1 MISKPRSIKGPWTP
15 EEDRQLRNLVQELGA
30 EKWVLIASRLG
41 SRTGKQCRERYVNHL
56 DPRINKS
63 PFTHEEDL
71 RILELYNQLGSKWA
85 EMSKLMPG
93 RPDNAIKNHFNT
105 SMQRKRRRLSLQD
118 PSELQLN
125 FSDNGSGLSTSPLAS
140 PTSATSPPLARH
152 NRFDPYERRHSM
164 PSLELPPDV
173 QAALQQIHSHGQQ
186 SSPHGSSRID
196 QGDHPAPSEGH
207 AGLSPSQ
214 TAQCHQ
220 TSFMSRSVSLGSSS
234 RASGNFGLS
243 KQTTSSN
250 AGQVRPN
257 LPGNPQIHRSNHS
270 AYFSSTSAAMIQPSS
285 HTTSLSSS
293 SPGKPTRSQ
302 SFMAIST
309 GHSSPLPPPPHSP
322 FSTSTEDQYQF
333 YQQEQQMDRSLP
345 RPNMT
350 RHFSLGHGVAI
361 NHSHREHRRS
371 LDSDPFSAL
380 AELANLAE
388 QCREMP
394 IGSRSGTVVIQSKD
408 SDDDELENDAR
419 PGSRASSEYVDI
431 EEEVARTAIKP
442 PTARRFSTLDNLREE
457 DQAEEHRYFG
467 HAHHH
472 SGQQHHQLQSHYRQ
486 QYHHYHGDHEANA
499 NIAQS
504 NQDRLNESP
513 SNRGDRHS
521 FGSGRSSVEFSN
533 SDHGS
538 DHETDVRMDEDHKVD
553 HKVRKETSY
562 DSPKEPYLAMR
573 RSSVRELMAIDHLCL
588 SSEEVERR

>member
-1 MISKPRSIKGPWTP
+1 
-15 EEDRQLRNLVQELGA
+15 
-30 EKWVLIASRLG
+30 
-41 SRTGKQCRERYVNHL
+41 
-56 DPRINKS
+56 
-63 PFTHEEDL
+63 
-71 RILELYNQLGSKWA
+71 
-85 EMSKLMPG
+85 
-93 RPDNAIKNHFNT
+93 
-105 SMQRKRRRLSLQD
+105 
-118 PSELQLN
+118 
-125 FSDNGSGLSTSPLAS
+125 
-140 PTSATSPPLARH
+140 
-152 NRFDPYERRHSM
+152 M

-173 QAALQQIHSHGQQ
+173 QAALQQIHTHGQQ
-186 SSPHGSSRID
+186 PSQHGSSRID

-207 AGLSPSQ
+207 ASLSPSH
-214 TAQCHQ
+214 TAQYQQ

-234 RASGNFGLS
+234 RASGSFGPS
-243 KQTTSSN
+243 KQTISSN

-293 SPGKPTRSQ
+293 SPGKPTRLQ

-309 GHSSPLPPPPHSP
+309 GHGSPLPPPPHSP

-350 RHFSLGHGVAI
+350 RHVSLGHGVTI
-361 NHSHREHRRS
+361 NHPHHEHRRS

-408 SDDDELENDAR
+408 GDDDDELENDAR
-419 PGSRASSEYVDI
+419 SGLRASSDHVDI

-442 PTARRFSTLDNLREE
+442 PTARRFSTLDNLWEE
-457 DQAEEHRYFG
+457 DQAEEYGYFG
-467 HAHHH
+467 HTHHH
-472 SGQQHHQLQSHYRQ
+472 SGQRHHQSQSHNRERY
-486 QYHHYHGDHEANA
+486 YHYHGDHEANA

-513 SNRGDRHS
+513 SNRGDRLS

-538 DHETDVRMDEDHKVD
+538 DHETDVRVDED

-562 DSPKEPYLAMR
+562 VSPKEPYLAMR